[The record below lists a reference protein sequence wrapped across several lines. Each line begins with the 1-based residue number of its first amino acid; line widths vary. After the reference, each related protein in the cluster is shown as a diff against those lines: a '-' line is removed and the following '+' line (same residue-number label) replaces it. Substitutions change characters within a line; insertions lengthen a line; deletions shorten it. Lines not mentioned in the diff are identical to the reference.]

1 MNFNFDAVNGYFDTP
16 FFDFEDDHFIKTD
29 LWLIANVA
37 MGLMRQFFEI
47 NSTLNVIVF
56 ADEFETR
63 MKELSTENGRLR
75 TEMMQTD
82 RYQRISQL
90 LRKRTGQTSP

>member
-1 MNFNFDAVNGYFDTP
+1 
-16 FFDFEDDHFIKTD
+16 
-29 LWLIANVA
+29 
-37 MGLMRQFFEI
+37 MGLMRLFFQV

-63 MKELSTENGRLR
+63 MKELRTENVRLR

-82 RYQRISQL
+82 RYREVSKLIDKRGRKAAQSARSSRGSVPIGLRPNFGPFISKVQR
-90 LRKRTGQTSP
+90 